1 MNSPA
6 ILLILFLFG
15 ALVAI
20 GSGIAIN
27 SLLLIGAGVGLAVIG
42 IVLTARA
49 KRGRS

>member
-20 GSGIAIN
+20 GSGVAIN
-27 SLLLIGAGVGLAVIG
+27 SYLLIAAGVVMAIIG
-42 IVLTARA
+42 VVLSRRAGRAR
-49 KRGRS
+49 